1 MSNVLVTDEEL
12 RGYVREYL
20 DSQGMDTGEVEVTD
34 DTELSEL
41 GLDSISIAEL
51 LLSARAELVESG
63 RISPEATLLEL
74 PPVTTVAD
82 LGGLIRTLA

>member
-1 MSNVLVTDEEL
+1 MSNVVSDEEL
-12 RGYVREYL
+12 LGYVREYL
-20 DSQGMDTGEVEVTD
+20 DSQGMDPGEVEVRD

-51 LLSARAELVESG
+51 LLSARAGLVETG
-63 RISPEATLLEL
+63 RISPDATLLEL
-74 PPVTTVAD
+74 PPVQTVGD